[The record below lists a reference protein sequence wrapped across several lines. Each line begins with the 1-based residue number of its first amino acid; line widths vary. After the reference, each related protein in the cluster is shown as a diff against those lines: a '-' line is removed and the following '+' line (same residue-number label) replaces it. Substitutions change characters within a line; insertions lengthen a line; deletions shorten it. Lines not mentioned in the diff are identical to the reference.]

1 MRAVRPPEY
10 GPTGATTWV
19 HLPTDDV
26 SPPVPPSATYRNP
39 SGPKVS
45 PRGLFRPVA
54 KTLDWGREWCE
65 GRAATDAGSVSARSE
80 STAAITILALFII
93 SPFSGDGFIGWQRE
107 FNTTAIFGLKNLS
120 EMVVSA
126 LCLPTQSALISLGD
140 ISRSENV
147 VFRYCQF
154 SILSSLENIA
164 GLNIPYISTLRL

>member
-1 MRAVRPPEY
+1 MNFTSATPLTRPPKAIESWSEGSLSATVERTPSELIFEMRAVRPPEY

-54 KTLDWGREWCE
+54 KTRDWGRGWCE

-120 EMVVSA
+120 GMVASA
-126 LCLPTQSALISLGD
+126 L
-140 ISRSENV
+140 
-147 VFRYCQF
+147 
-154 SILSSLENIA
+154 
-164 GLNIPYISTLRL
+164 